1 MTYVEQELANA
12 SWAVEELTNKVNELT
27 EKLEK
32 AHRRLNTFRLMVDI
46 KDKRIIPVIAETGT
60 VADVTFS

>member
-12 SWAVEELTNKVNELT
+12 SWAVEELTNKVTELT